1 MSAPEPATRRVLL
14 ERLKLHGPQSAD
26 ALAGVLGVTAM
37 AVRQH
42 LYGLEAE
49 GLVSWTS
56 PATARGRPSKLWGLT
71 AAADRL
77 FPDAHQEL
85 AVGLLTALREALG
98 DEGFERVLAQRGAD
112 QTRQYRQA
120 MPDAALA
127 ERIIALADIRTREG
141 YMAQVQSAGDGAFLL
156 IENHC
161 PVCSAARACT
171 GICASELAVFRAVLG
186 EGVEIERTD
195 HILSGARRC
204 AYRISAL

>member
-1 MSAPEPATRRVLL
+1 MTAPEPATRRALL
-14 ERLKLHGPQSAD
+14 ERLKLQGPQSAD
-26 ALAGVLGVTAM
+26 ALAPLLGVTAM

-49 GLVSWTS
+49 GLVHWTS
-56 PATARGRPSKLWGLT
+56 PATGRGRPSKLWGLT
-71 AAADRL
+71 PAADRL

-85 AVGLLTALREALG
+85 AVGLLSALREALG

-112 QTRQYRQA
+112 QTRQYLQA
-120 MPDAALA
+120 LPEADLGGRVAALA
-127 ERIIALADIRTREG
+127 AIRTREG
-141 YMAQVQSAGDGAFLL
+141 YMAEVQPRGDGGFLL

-186 EGVEIERTD
+186 DGVEIERTD